1 MAILSYQFPL
11 LYVAPLECFCPSWPA
26 YEARRTRSRKFG
38 TFGSQAQGS
47 AVQACARIHQH
58 KHATKHEEKR
68 DDMSKGSSSSLSLE
82 AADALARGDVSRALR
97 LRQRARVNTSLKTAS
112 TSSFSPSS
120 PTTSIVPLSDDPY
133 HGEVSVASSSS
144 GSTISHR
151 LVSAHSSLSPSLPTS
166 RSERAVDLRDH
177 TSTQLDR
184 LPRWARHARVY
195 PSGSYRGRR
204 SPPPNASSQRG
215 LDNTTSA
222 TLRDHRTRH
231 SINTSQ
237 GPSRSVQSPLSHKRL
252 APLPRFNP
260 FVRMRSESLSSIID
274 SLPPHFLPSLSIE
287 ASTPRLRKC
296 KTTGDIKEHYNFSA
310 TACHPPRRSYVHLHR
325 HSLRGQY

>member
-1 MAILSYQFPL
+1 MWRTSGGFKSGLWLCSCPELDTYLDFSQTQAPRHSLLHMAILSYQFPL

-82 AADALARGDVSRALR
+82 AAGTDATHSMLSSCSFSDALTDALARGDVSRALR

-151 LVSAHSSLSPSLPTS
+151 LVS
-166 RSERAVDLRDH
+166 
-177 TSTQLDR
+177 
-184 LPRWARHARVY
+184 
-195 PSGSYRGRR
+195 GS
-204 SPPPNASSQRG
+204 
-215 LDNTTSA
+215 
-222 TLRDHRTRH
+222 
-231 SINTSQ
+231 
-237 GPSRSVQSPLSHKRL
+237 
-252 APLPRFNP
+252 
-260 FVRMRSESLSSIID
+260 
-274 SLPPHFLPSLSIE
+274 
-287 ASTPRLRKC
+287 
-296 KTTGDIKEHYNFSA
+296 
-310 TACHPPRRSYVHLHR
+310 
-325 HSLRGQY
+325 